1 MYQLP
6 SLFWVV
12 VVPSGLV
19 VVVVPSDQAVVTVP
33 SGFVVVIELSGFV
46 VVIEP
51 SGFLIV
57 VEPSGFRVVVQPIE
71 RLCICLFEKY
81 NVRTNA
87 TYRNVCSHK
96 TGQDE
101 LTTICFLTVKKWQ
114 KVNG

>member
-33 SGFVVVIELSGFV
+33 SGFV